1 MDKTTCA
8 LYATSYHRSPC
19 LYCKKAIMSEGELT
33 VNIAVVKVM
42 KTRLFLLQQ
51 KHT

>member
-1 MDKTTCA
+1 MQHHIIGHLVYTA
-8 LYATSYHRSPC
+8 
-19 LYCKKAIMSEGELT
+19 KKAIMSEGELT